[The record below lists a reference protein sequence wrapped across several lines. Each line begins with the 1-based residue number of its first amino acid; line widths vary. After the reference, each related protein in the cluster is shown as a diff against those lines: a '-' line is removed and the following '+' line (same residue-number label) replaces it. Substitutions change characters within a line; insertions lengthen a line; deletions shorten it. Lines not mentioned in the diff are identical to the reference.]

1 MPTKSN
7 KKLQGPSLYKTFV
20 DAYMR
25 ARPNEKRADKHYDAQ
40 VEWNEIKW
48 NEEYVK
54 EKIEEYLEKYNQLE
68 VSSNEVIERPSS

>member
-54 EKIEEYLEKYNQLE
+54 EKIEE
-68 VSSNEVIERPSS
+68 